1 MECHGADGRTSLVV
15 DHMAEL
21 FDKICNP
28 KEITY

>member
-1 MECHGADGRTSLVV
+1 
-15 DHMAEL
+15 MAEL